1 MHGYL
6 NVKCSVQSRAMY
18 LLQINDRGHRSQG
31 MLLDYLPVKNCFKA
45 SIKYAMIPGK
55 SSLEYFSISSYQLEL
70 LSEHLS
76 GIYTPSTSPTPNS
89 PSAHEYEGLSLNQDS
104 ATQPC
109 LPGYSFERLYIRTL
123 EVLGHR

>member
-6 NVKCSVQSRAMY
+6 RAKRSVQSPAMY
-18 LLQINDRGHRSQG
+18 LLQINDRGNRFQG
-31 MLLDYLPVKNCFKA
+31 MLLDYLRVKNCFKA

-55 SSLEYFSISSYQLEL
+55 SSPQYFSMSSCQLEL

-76 GIYTPSTSPTPNS
+76 GISTPSTPPTPNS
-89 PSAHEYEGLSLNQDS
+89 SLAHKYEGLSLNQDS
-104 ATQPC
+104 VTQPY

-123 EVLGHR
+123 KVLGHR